1 LLADLNIGHLMC
13 IEAKVLYQNDSQ
25 AVKMPMWRSLQP
37 LLIWLAAAS
46 LLAVMLLL
54 MLGSSWEDSLTF
66 DEPAHIAAGYAYLR
80 FRDAR
85 LNYEHPP
92 LLKLLAAIPLLPLL
106 PQFPLTASAWQEANN
121 GQWETAFLFL
131 YKSGNDPHRLAAL
144 ARLGPMALTI
154 LLGLVLFLWARQWAG
169 SASALLTLFL
179 FVFSPTTLAHGRL
192 VTTDVAAAFGVTL
205 AGFAFIHFLSTP
217 GGKTALLSGLALGIA
232 LLCKFSTFL
241 LLPFMAAL
249 TLLWICL
256 RPKRILRYLFG
267 LVIIGVS
274 AAVLVLLFYLWTTAQ
289 YPPERQLRDSYM
301 ALFWVEDGP
310 AGRAGDVSIDDYFT
324 LLLQDR
330 RRDLRACVGLQP
342 AQNGHRLRRC
352 PADLVIF
359 LADKPLLRAWGHYLY
374 GLVWTLTRARVGAVA
389 SFPFYFLEEVSVSGR
404 PFYFPI
410 VYALK
415 EPLSLHLLTTTALV
429 LVLMR
434 LWSSA
439 WGSHAVLNWL
449 RGHPTETF
457 MLGWIASYWGLTIK
471 ANLNIGVRHL
481 LPVFPF
487 TFALVSRE
495 IVHWLTPA
503 RDPSFASLLKIGRKG
518 VWVAVILI
526 WQCVSVVR
534 VYPSLLAYFNEAA
547 GGPENGAHYVVDSN
561 LDWGQ
566 DLRRL
571 QAFVKTQGIEKIAVN
586 YFGTS
591 SVPYELGEKLVP
603 WRSELGPHR
612 GWLAVSVTVLKLAHA
627 RWDPTLGHKAE
638 DSYHW
643 LQGREPVAKI
653 GYSISVYDLRS
664 IR

>member
-1 LLADLNIGHLMC
+1 M
-13 IEAKVLYQNDSQ
+13 Q
-25 AVKMPMWRSLQP
+25 MWRSREP
-37 LLIWLAAAS
+37 LLVWLAASS
-46 LLAVMLLL
+46 LLTVMLLL
-54 MLGSSWEDSLTF
+54 MLVSSWEDSLTF

-92 LLKLLAAIPLLPLL
+92 LLKMLAAIPLLPLS
-106 PQFPLTASAWQEANN
+106 PHFPLTSSAWQDVNN

-131 YKSGNDPHRLAAL
+131 YRSGNDPRRIGAL
-144 ARLGPMALTI
+144 ARLGPIALTV
-154 LLGLVLFLWARQWAG
+154 LLGLVLFLWTRQWAG
-169 SASALLTLFL
+169 SGSALLTLFL
-179 FVFSPTTLAHGRL
+179 VVFSPTILAHGRL

-205 AGFAFIHFLSTP
+205 AGFAFIYFLSTP
-217 GGKTALLSGLALGIA
+217 GRKTALLSGLALGLA

-241 LLPFMAAL
+241 LVPFMAAL
-249 TLLWICL
+249 TLLWIGL
-256 RPKRILRYLFG
+256 KPKRIFRYLFG

-274 AAVLVLLFYLWTTAQ
+274 TALLVVLFYLWTTAY
-289 YPPERQLRDSYM
+289 YPPERQLRDSYL
-301 ALFWVEDGP
+301 ALFWVENGP
-310 AGRAGDVSIDDYFT
+310 AGRVGNESIDDYFT
-324 LLLQDR
+324 LLRQDR
-330 RRDLRACVGLQP
+330 TRDLRACMGLHP
-342 AQNGHRLRRC
+342 AQHGRRLRRC
-352 PADLVIF
+352 PADLAIF

-374 GLVWTLTRARVGAVA
+374 GLVWTLNRARAGTAA

-415 EPLSLHLLTTTALV
+415 EPLPLHLLTATAVV
-429 LVLMR
+429 LVVIR

-439 WGSHAVLNWL
+439 WSLHAILNWL
-449 RGHPTETF
+449 RGHPTDTC
-457 MLGWIASYWGLTIK
+457 MLGWIAFYWSITIN

-487 TFALVSRE
+487 TFAFVCRE
-495 IVHWLTPA
+495 IGHWLTQA
-503 RDPSFASLLKIGRKG
+503 RDTSFASMLNIGPKGTWIAILL
-518 VWVAVILI
+518 V

-534 VYPSLLAYFNEAA
+534 VYPSFLAYFNEAA

-571 QAFVKTQGIEKIAVN
+571 GAFVKTQGIEKIAVN

-591 SVPYELGEKLVP
+591 YDCYELGETLIP
-603 WRSELGPHR
+603 WRSALGPHE
-612 GWLAVSVTVLKLAHA
+612 GWLAVSATVLKVAQA
-627 RWDPTLGHKAE
+627 RWDPALGHKAE

-643 LQGREPVAKI
+643 LQGKEPVAKI
-653 GYSISVYDLRS
+653 GYSIFVYDLRT